1 MSTKQYLNQNWLF
14 LSNNQWKTAQVPG
27 SFHQD
32 LLNHDEI
39 KDPFFGVNEKDL
51 DWVGK
56 SDCSYKLIFS
66 PQVEI
71 FKKKNIFIEFKGL
84 DTFADVFLNGKEI
97 LSSDNM
103 FHPWSVNVKDILKLN
118 DNEVIVKFR
127 SAINEKLPHMKTL
140 GYELPADNDQA
151 GKTSV
156 YSRKAPYHY
165 GWDWGPSLVTTGIW
179 RDVILTG
186 YNEFYFGE
194 LMISNISLKDGIA
207 ELNFE
212 LSVFSKINTSIA
224 IQIDEKKHNI
234 HKNFDSR
241 LEKGLNHIQKTL
253 YVENPD
259 LWWPSGHGEQSLY
272 HFFVEI
278 FSNKTSINKNKRI
291 GIRDVYIK
299 REQDAKG
306 KSFEIHVNDV
316 PIYSKGANW
325 IPADSFTTRL
335 DKNDYEKLIIAA
347 KDANMNTLRI
357 WGGGIYEPDIFYEL
371 CDKYGILVWQDFMF
385 ACSMYPAD
393 KNFLASVE
401 KEVRYQVSR
410 LKSYACIILWCGNN
424 EIASGWLSWGWKE
437 ALPSKVWDDYKALF
451 HELLPI
457 LCDELDP
464 SRLYW
469 PSSPGHDLNLPKS
482 DQIYGSGDNHY
493 WGVWHSGEPLEAF
506 EKNVG
511 RFMSE
516 YGMQS
521 FPSMKTIE
529 TFTKQEDR
537 SINSEVM
544 SFHQKASL
552 GTGNLMMY
560 IEKDYIV
567 PEDFEKIVILSQIM
581 QAEAIK
587 YAVEVHRRNRPFCMG
602 TLYWQFNDCWPG
614 LSWSSIDY
622 RGDWKALHF
631 AAKDFY
637 SPILT
642 TINRNNETID
652 VHIINDL
659 NKVFIIDLNVSI
671 RSFKGEVLFEKNM
684 KGVDL
689 DPTSSKVQYRF
700 EILPSGILE
709 SIDLLETF
717 FYCECVADGN
727 IISKNELFFVKP
739 KAMTLKKPDYE
750 LSYKINR
757 NDVLVKI
764 KAKSFLYRLFIQSL
778 EIEGDFSDN
787 YFHLQAG
794 AFKEIIFHPSETLDK
809 LDKNKL
815 GFSLTSLYDLQKEIG
830 KSIKNG

>member
-1 MSTKQYLNQNWLF
+1 MIKKQILNNNWYF
-14 LSNNQWKTAQVPG
+14 FYKDNWKISKVPG
-27 SFHQD
+27 SIHLD
-32 LLNHDEI
+32 LLSHGYIE
-39 KDPFFGVNEKDL
+39 DPFIGTKEKDVKWVSER
-51 DWVGK
+51 DWN
-56 SDCSYKLIFS
+56 YKLNFNPDKTILM
-66 PQVEI
+66 Q
-71 FKKKNIFIEFKGL
+71 KHIFILFEGL
-84 DTFADVFLNGKEI
+84 DTYAEIFLNNKKI
-97 LSSDNM
+97 LSTNNM
-103 FHPWSVNVKDILKLN
+103 FHPWAADVKPILKSGLN
-118 DNEVIVKFR
+118 ELILTFR
-127 SAINEKLPHMKTL
+127 SAINEVSPKMKKL

-151 GKTSV
+151 GKTSPHT
-156 YSRKAPYHY
+156 RKAPYHY
-165 GWDWGPSLVTTGIW
+165 GWDWGPSLVTSGIW
-179 RDVILTG
+179 KDVVLTG
-186 YNEFYFGE
+186 YNEFYFEE
-194 LMISNISLKDGIA
+194 LMISNVALKNEIA

-212 LSVFSKINTSIA
+212 LSVFSKVNTSVT
-224 IQIDEKKHNI
+224 IQIDEKKYNI
-234 HKNFDSR
+234 HKKFDSK
-241 LEKGLNHIQKTL
+241 LEKGHNHIQKTI
-253 YVENPD
+253 YVKKPD
-259 LWWPSGHGEQSLY
+259 LWWPTGHGKQPLY
-272 HFFVEI
+272 TFFVEI
-278 FSNKTSINKNKRI
+278 FSNKTFINKNKKI
-291 GIRDVYIK
+291 GIRNVYIK

-306 KSFEIHVNDV
+306 ESFEIHVNEV
-316 PIYSKGANW
+316 PIFSKGANW

-357 WGGGIYEPDIFYEL
+357 WGGGIYEPEIFYEL

-393 KNFLASVE
+393 KKFLTSVE
-401 KEVRYQVSR
+401 KEVRYQISR

-451 HELLPI
+451 HELVPI

-529 TFTKQEDR
+529 TFTTQKDR

-560 IEKDYIV
+560 IEKHYNV
-567 PEDFEKIVILSQIM
+567 PKDFEKIVILSQIM

-587 YAVEVHRRNRPFCMG
+587 YAVEAHRRNRPFCMG

-642 TINRNNETID
+642 TINRNNDTID

-659 NKVFIIDLNVSI
+659 NKVLIIDLNVSI

-684 KGVDL
+684 KKVEL
-689 DPTSSKVQYRF
+689 DPTSSKIHYRF

-709 SIDLLETF
+709 SVDLLETF
-717 FYCECVADGN
+717 FYCECVSDGN

-739 KAMTLKKPDYE
+739 KAMALKKPDYE
-750 LSYKINR
+750 LSWKKNR
-757 NDVLVKI
+757 NDVSVKI
-764 KAKSFLYRLFIQSL
+764 KAKSFLYRLLIQSL

-794 AFKEIIFHPSETLDK
+794 AFKEIVFHPNKTIDK
-809 LDKNKL
+809 LDENKL
-815 GFSLTSLYDLQKEIG
+815 VFSLTSLYDLQK
-830 KSIKNG
+830 K